1 MSKEK
6 TYFWYFFLRK
16 KLRCF
21 RQVPGES
28 SWVVGEAAHYKHKFL
43 CSKVEKRRETVW
55 NWSSVVELDSMK
67 KLKLNW
73 VEVRCLSVE
82 VIETVSFELQE
93 RHEYFQ
99 IHNVD
104 KVVTPTILTI

>member
-1 MSKEK
+1 
-6 TYFWYFFLRK
+6 
-16 KLRCF
+16 
-21 RQVPGES
+21 
-28 SWVVGEAAHYKHKFL
+28 
-43 CSKVEKRRETVW
+43 
-55 NWSSVVELDSMK
+55 MK

-99 IHNVD
+99 IRMW
-104 KVVTPTILTI
+104 IR